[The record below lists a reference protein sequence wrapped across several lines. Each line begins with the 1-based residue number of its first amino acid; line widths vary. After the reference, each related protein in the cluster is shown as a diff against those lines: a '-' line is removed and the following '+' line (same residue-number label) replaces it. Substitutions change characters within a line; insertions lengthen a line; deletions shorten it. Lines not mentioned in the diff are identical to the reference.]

1 MTTIYT
7 DGGCHSSTGTG
18 GWAAIIKIEGYRAIS
33 LSGGE
38 KDTTNNR
45 MELTAA
51 IKALEF
57 MLVKVVHTEHIE
69 LTSDSKYV
77 VNGITQWVPGW
88 KNKGWITS
96 TDEPVV
102 NRDLWEQ
109 LDELNTRLD
118 VNWNWVKGHAGD
130 ENNELCDH
138 LTQVEIAKIDEPD
151 KKLDEPKIP
160 ATFKAELTKDLLKAR
175 SVSIKKDPF
184 TITVKKTELSIDEIK
199 KFVLD
204 IKEKENYVGAIKVVI
219 EEEI

>member
-18 GWAAIIKIEGYRAIS
+18 GWAAIIKIDGYRAIS

-160 ATFKAELTKDLLKAR
+160 AVFKAELTKDLLKAR

-204 IKEKENYVGAIKVVI
+204 IKEKESYVGAIKVVI

>member
-160 ATFKAELTKDLLKAR
+160 AVFKAELTKDLLKAR

-204 IKEKENYVGAIKVVI
+204 IKEKESYVGAIKVVI